1 MKKHNWRNLIL
12 LVLLLI
18 SLIPVY
24 YVISYNNQKDQE
36 AENETESKRILSM
49 EMSDVASVQF
59 TLDGEEVT
67 FTKTENAWKLE
78 GDDSFEV
85 EASVVENTISAITD
99 MTANREITDVE
110 NLAEYGL
117 EQPVQKVVLKDSDGI
132 THNIYF
138 GSSNDSTGDDYV
150 YIGDDKTKV
159 YTVAASVAQT
169 FTGTLEDYRVTEED
183 AEDSE
188 STEAADAET
197 SEGEESTE
205 ASEES
210 TENEQETE
218 ASEE

>member
-24 YVISYNNQKDQE
+24 YVISYNNQKNQE

-49 EMSDVASVQF
+49 EMLDVASVQF

-67 FTKTENAWKLE
+67 FTKTDDGWKLE

-85 EASVVENTISAITD
+85 EASVIENTISSVTD
-99 MTANREITDVE
+99 MTANREMTDVE

-169 FTGTLEDYRVTEED
+169 FTGTLEDYRVAEED

-188 STEAADAET
+188 SNEAADET

-205 ASEES
+205 ASEKS